1 MREIQTAKYKAI
13 GIAKRR
19 KRRFVPISLRF
30 AFALIKNRNLI
41 SNMIF
46 IHRIDYAFLLRILK
60 KNAYITLFIHTDT
73 SAMLSK
79 SSDSIWR
86 FIPRIYNFF
95 EKVSLNAPNRVF
107 VYSLSDLSRLKS
119 KRSDISLATSFYN
132 DLIFFESVPWNLRA
146 KTVLW
151 VGRFENPKDPI
162 FAMKV
167 VKAFKLA
174 GRNDVYFKFIGDGS
188 LESKMAE
195 IMVDEGLDNMQILPA
210 LSNIELAI
218 EMNSAKVLFST
229 SHFEGSPRILYEAA
243 GCKMSLVTC
252 TSADPEEVASKFGY
266 GIRLNSRSVG
276 LYFREISRLIDLQIR
291 IECATSGRQGTEV
304 VNIEF

>member
-1 MREIQTAKYKAI
+1 MKEIQTAKYKAI

-19 KRRFVPISLRF
+19 KRRFTPISLRF
-30 AFALIKNRNLI
+30 AFAIIKNRKLI
-41 SNMIF
+41 GNSIF

-86 FIPRIYNFF
+86 FIPRIYSYF
-95 EKVSLNAPNRVF
+95 EKISLRVPNRVF
-107 VYSLSDLSRLKS
+107 VYSASDYSRLKL

-132 DLIFFESVPWNLRA
+132 DLIFFESIPWNLRA
-146 KTVLW
+146 NTVLW
-151 VGRFENPKDPI
+151 VGRFENPKDPL

-174 GRNDVYFKFIGDGS
+174 GRNDVNFKFIGDGS
-188 LESKMAE
+188 LESKMVDVMAE
-195 IMVDEGLDNMQILPA
+195 ENLDNMQILPA
-210 LSNIELAI
+210 LSSMKLAF
-218 EMNSAKVLFST
+218 EMNSAKILFST
-229 SHFEGSPRILYEAA
+229 SNFEGSPRVLYEAA

-252 TSADPEEVASKFGY
+252 TSADPEDVASKFGY
-266 GIRLNSRSVG
+266 GIRLNSRSAE
-276 LYFREISRLIDLQIR
+276 LYLREISRLIELQIR
-291 IECATSGRQGTEV
+291 VECAESGRKGTEV
-304 VNIEF
+304 VDFEL